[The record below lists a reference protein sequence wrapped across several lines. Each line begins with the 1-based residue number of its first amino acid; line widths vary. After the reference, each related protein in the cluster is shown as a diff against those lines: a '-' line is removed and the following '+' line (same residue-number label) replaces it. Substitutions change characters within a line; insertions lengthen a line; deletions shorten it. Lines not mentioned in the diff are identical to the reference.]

1 MRGENPLINEY
12 TEEQRLIQKTARE
25 FAEKELAPHLQEWDE
40 EEVEQKG
47 KLLKLGELGFLGVMI
62 PERLGGIGADTLT
75 YLIALEEISAVDP
88 STAVAMSVHNSLP
101 TSMVNDFGTEKQKEE
116 LLAPMAR
123 GEKIAAF
130 ALTEP
135 HAGSDAASLST
146 AAERQGDWYILNGTK
161 LFVSTGTV
169 ADVFLVFART
179 EEGHG
184 AKGISAFL
192 VDRDSPGLTVGKKEH
207 KMGVRSSSTVEVV
220 FESCKVPEFH
230 RLGDEGEGFILAMK
244 GLDGGRLGIATQ
256 SLGIARACLDLS
268 IAYSRTRKQF
278 NKPIAEFQA
287 ISFAIAE
294 MATEIEAAR
303 SLNHRV
309 ARKRDMGIRVS
320 HEASMAK
327 LFASRIA
334 VKSASTAVQIHG
346 GYGIMKEYPVERFF
360 RDAKVTEL
368 YEGTSEIQKLV
379 ISRALLRE

>member
-1 MRGENPLINEY
+1 MNHEY
-12 TEEQRLIQKTARE
+12 TEEQRLIQQTAKD
-25 FAEKELAPHLQEWDE
+25 FAEKELAPYLHQWDEDE
-40 EEVEQKG
+40 EERKE
-47 KLLKLGELGFLGVMI
+47 KLLKLGELGFLGMLI
-62 PERLGGIGADTLT
+62 PERYGGIGSDTLT

-101 TSMVNDFGTEKQKEE
+101 TSMINDFGSEEQKEA
-116 LLAPMAR
+116 LLVPMAR
-123 GEKIAAF
+123 GEKIGAF

-135 HAGSDAASLST
+135 HAGSDAASLSSM
-146 AAERQGDWYILNGTK
+146 AVRDGDTYLLNGTK
-161 LFVSTGTV
+161 LFVSTGAV
-169 ADVFLVFART
+169 ADSFLVFART
-179 EEGHG
+179 EEGGG

-192 VDRDSPGLTVGKKEH
+192 IDRESSGLKVGKKER
-207 KMGVRSSSTVEVV
+207 KLGIRSSSTVEVI
-220 FESCKVPEFH
+220 FEDCEVPAFN
-230 RLGDEGEGFILAMK
+230 RLGEEGEGFILAMK

-256 SLGIARACLDLS
+256 ALGIARTCLELAIS
-268 IAYSRTRKQF
+268 YTKSRKQF
-278 NKPIAEFQA
+278 GRPISEFQGVA
-287 ISFAIAE
+287 FAIAE

-334 VKSASTAVQIHG
+334 VKSASKALQLHG

-379 ISRALLRE
+379 ISRSLLRE

>member
-1 MRGENPLINEY
+1 LNHEY

-25 FAEKELAPHLQEWDE
+25 FAEKELAPFLEEWDE
-40 EEVEQKG
+40 NEFESKDA
-47 KLLKLGELGFLGVMI
+47 LLKLGKLGFLGMMI
-62 PERLGGIGADTLT
+62 PERYGGIGTETLT

-101 TSMVNDFGTEKQKEE
+101 TSMVKDFGTEEQKEK
-116 LLAPMAR
+116 LLSPMAR

-146 AAERQGDWYILNGTK
+146 IAKREGEVYVLDGTK
-161 LFVSTGTV
+161 LFVTTGAV
-169 ADVFLVFART
+169 SDVFLVFART
-179 EEGHG
+179 EEGRG

-192 VDRDSPGLTVGKKEH
+192 VDRDSKGLTVGKKEK
-207 KMGVRSSSTVEVV
+207 KMGIRSSSTVEVV
-220 FESCKVPEFH
+220 FEGCEVPEFN
-230 RLGDEGEGFILAMK
+230 RLGNEGEGFILAMK

-256 SLGIARACLDLS
+256 AIGIARTCLELAVS
-268 IAYSRTRKQF
+268 YAKSRKQF
-278 NKPIAEFQA
+278 GRPIGEFQGVA
-287 ISFAIAE
+287 FALAE

-303 SLNHRV
+303 SLTHRV
-309 ARKRDMGIRVS
+309 ARKRDMGISAS

-327 LFASRIA
+327 LFASRVA
-334 VKSASTAVQIHG
+334 VKTSSTAVQIHG
-346 GYGIMKEYPVERFF
+346 GYGIMKEYIVERYF

>member
-1 MRGENPLINEY
+1 LNHEY

-25 FAEKELAPHLQEWDE
+25 FAEKELAPFLEEWDE
-40 EEVEQKG
+40 NEFESKDA
-47 KLLKLGELGFLGVMI
+47 LLKLGKLGFLGMMI
-62 PERLGGIGADTLT
+62 PERYGGIGTETLT

-101 TSMVNDFGTEKQKEE
+101 TSMVKDFGTEEQKEK
-116 LLAPMAR
+116 LLSPMAR

-146 AAERQGDWYILNGTK
+146 IAKREGEVYVLDGTK
-161 LFVSTGTV
+161 LFVTTGAV
-169 ADVFLVFART
+169 SDVFLVFART
-179 EEGHG
+179 EEGRG
-184 AKGISAFL
+184 VKGISAFL
-192 VDRDSPGLTVGKKEH
+192 VDRDSKGLTVGKKEK
-207 KMGVRSSSTVEVV
+207 KMGIRSSSTVEVV
-220 FESCKVPEFH
+220 FEGCEVPEFN
-230 RLGDEGEGFILAMK
+230 RLGNEGEGFILAMK

-256 SLGIARACLDLS
+256 AIGIARTCLELAVS
-268 IAYSRTRKQF
+268 YAKSRKQF
-278 NKPIAEFQA
+278 GRPIGEFQGVA
-287 ISFAIAE
+287 FALAE

-303 SLNHRV
+303 SLTHRV
-309 ARKRDMGIRVS
+309 ARKRDMGISAS

-327 LFASRIA
+327 LFASRVA
-334 VKSASTAVQIHG
+334 VKTSSTAVQIHG
-346 GYGIMKEYPVERFF
+346 GYGIMKEYIVERYF